1 MSDDGSNSGY
11 GALLLGLF
19 ALIFA
24 LIAWDLWQDY
34 RDGSG
39 WSHVGVELLVLALA
53 AAGLWRQS
61 RSLLR
66 ARADLER
73 LRHDLARAEQE
84 AARWREDSR
93 DLLQGLGAAI
103 EKQFRRWELSRA
115 EAEVGLL
122 LLKGLSLKQLA
133 DLRQTSERTV
143 REQARAIY
151 RKAGL
156 AGRAEL
162 SAFFLED
169 LLLPREDDGSTQANE
184 RSR

>member
-1 MSDDGSNSGY
+1 MSDDGSERDY
-11 GALLLGLF
+11 AALALGLF

-34 RDGSG
+34 REGSG
-39 WSHVGVELLVLALA
+39 WSHVGVELLVLVLA

-66 ARADLER
+66 AHADVRR
-73 LRHDLARAEQE
+73 LRHDLARAEE
-84 AARWREDSR
+84 DARRWRNDSR
-93 DLLQGLGAAI
+93 DLLRGLGEAI
-103 EKQFRRWELSRA
+103 EQQFRRWELSRA

-122 LLKGLSLKQLA
+122 LLKGLSLKELA

-143 REQARAIY
+143 REQSRAIY

-169 LLLPREDDGSTQANE
+169 LLLPREDNGSDPDM
-184 RSR
+184 RDP